1 MQFREYK
8 GACRGPYT
16 FVYGTNRT
24 QHMAQKSPAR
34 VQVRY
39 KKDLLWS
46 HVAHTLYTEKEHE
59 ELESTFERLATDS
72 LFSFKHFDDPLLL
85 FVEAVMSWSLFR
97 CDKNV
102 EKDAS
107 TMARAFDVTKLW
119 LEVGNEPGKGLT
131 ITHFTAMTNLF
142 DGYSESHIH
151 QDAPFWDAI
160 TMTLT
165 PGIITHLWQQEDL
178 FLPDGRLH
186 QPYPHVSKVLA
197 RASRKLLGL
206 HQYTSP
212 HWKRV
217 LDTFPPETFG
227 ILPGIG
233 RWYTGLHDASV
244 FTSMIDSMAYPAYRL
259 QGYYIDTLRYVIE
272 RSIPFMT
279 DLVVFEDFRAGPIRC
294 SLFYLFLASVCQLCY
309 ELPQEPENTT
319 RDYEVFEIPADDD
332 DVISKYEVAPS
343 ERAKNFAQ
351 TIIEALLEIVSDKL
365 PRSFLEECSRRRE
378 RVCIGDT
385 VYEYTARQII
395 EHVYPQG
402 TFSAYIPS
410 QNENDVHV

>member
-1 MQFREYK
+1 
-8 GACRGPYT
+8 
-16 FVYGTNRT
+16 
-24 QHMAQKSPAR
+24 MAQKSPAR

-46 HVAHTLYTEKEHE
+46 RVVCMPDTEKEHE
-59 ELESTFERLATDS
+59 QLESTFERLATD
-72 LFSFKHFDDPLLL
+72 LLLPFEHFDDPLLL
-85 FVEAVMSWSLFR
+85 FAELIVYLFLVR
-97 CDKNV
+97 HDEYA

-107 TMARAFDVTKLW
+107 TMSRAFDVPKLW
-119 LEVGNEPGKGLT
+119 LEVGNESGKELT
-131 ITHFTAMTNLF
+131 ATHFTAMATLF
-142 DGYSESHIH
+142 DNYSESRIH

-165 PGIITHLWQQEDL
+165 PQIITHLWQQEDL
-178 FLPDGRLH
+178 VSSYGSLRIR
-186 QPYPHVSKVLA
+186 YPHVSRVLVSV
-197 RASRKLLGL
+197 SRNLLGI
-206 HQYTSP
+206 HQRTSP
-212 HWKRV
+212 YWKRV
-217 LDTFPPETFG
+217 LDTFPPEAFG

-233 RWYTGLHDASV
+233 RWYTRLHDASV
-244 FTSMIDSMAYPAYRL
+244 FTSMVDSMAYPAYGL

-294 SLFYLFLASVCQLCY
+294 SLFYLFLAIICQLCY

-319 RDYEVFEIPADDD
+319 RDDETIEIPADDDGD

-343 ERAKNFAQ
+343 KCTRDFTQN
-351 TIIEALLEIVSDKL
+351 IIEALLEIVSDKL
-365 PRSFLEECSRRRE
+365 PQGFLEECYRRQE
-378 RVCIGDT
+378 RICIGDT

-402 TFSAYIPS
+402 TFSAYFPS